1 MTNVSN
7 RLGRS
12 AAVLSLAAGSLLVG
26 CAGSTSASAR
36 VGVMYGY
43 DVVYVDPPPAYV
55 YQYAPVYYR
64 SYPAYWVDG
73 RWYYRSPHGWVVF
86 RQEPTL
92 LRGYRVREY
101 RGVYSAPPIQR
112 YRVIESP
119 SEQRY
124 RVPADPG
131 QDRYREAAPRPARER
146 RAVPRPKPE
155 QRRHREH

>member
-12 AAVLSLAAGSLLVG
+12 AAWLSLAAGSLLVG
-26 CAGSTSASAR
+26 CAGSTTASAR

-43 DVVYVDPPPAYV
+43 DVVYVEPPPAYV
-55 YQYAPVYYR
+55 YQYTPVYYR

-86 RQEPTL
+86 RQEPTV

-101 RGVYSAPPIQR
+101 RGVYSAPPIR
-112 YRVIESP
+112 
-119 SEQRY
+119 RY

-131 QDRYREAAPRPARER
+131 QGRYREAAPRPARER
-146 RAVPRPKPE
+146 RAVPHQKPE
-155 QRRHREH
+155 QRRNHEH